1 MRSTRC
7 RLCNGLGFES
17 RFVHQGWFGFLY
29 GSPLIFT
36 RTSRVDLSAR
46 LRTFVPWV
54 ACGIIWE
61 KAFGLGAKCGSS
73 NADSVASCAPWSL
86 MWKYTSTLRSQN
98 PPDLCFM
105 LRRSCASRSRTG
117 DERDSL
123 FAAGAFIRPCARAGP
138 FGAAARLAG
147 AFTREARRVRRQ
159 QRHR

>member
-1 MRSTRC
+1 MAVAMVSGSNPALYTKAGLDFCMVHRSCSPERPESIYRQGSAHSC
-7 RLCNGLGFES
+7 RGSIVGLYGKKPSGLG
-17 RFVHQGWFGFLY
+17 Q
-29 GSPLIFT
+29 
-36 RTSRVDLSAR
+36 RVDR
-46 LRTFVPWV
+46 RMQ
-54 ACGIIWE
+54 
-61 KAFGLGAKCGSS
+61 KASPAVLL
-73 NADSVASCAPWSL
+73 WSL